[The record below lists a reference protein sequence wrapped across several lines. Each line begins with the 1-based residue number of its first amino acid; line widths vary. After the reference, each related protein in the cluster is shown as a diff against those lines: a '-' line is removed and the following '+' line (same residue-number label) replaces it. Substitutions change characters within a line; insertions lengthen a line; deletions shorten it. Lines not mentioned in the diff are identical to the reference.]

1 MDWVL
6 ASLGAAVGFAAV
18 TILDKIIL
26 VRHVA
31 SAWVFIFVAG
41 FMQLPGALIPLA
53 FVPFPGYAAG
63 LWLAALASGAA
74 FGLSLVLMFWTLRR
88 QDASLVTAVYQTA
101 PVFVAIM
108 AVSFLAE
115 RLTALHWLAIV
126 VTVGGAALISLR
138 RRSGGGLPVLG
149 GWFFVALGSSALFA
163 AGAVLSKVA
172 LDGGMSL
179 WNLYT
184 IRSTTLAAAMLAL
197 AWRPSTVEHMA
208 MLVRDRRGLSLF
220 VFTEAGLA
228 FASMYLTTLAIELG
242 PVSLASTVMASRPMF
257 VFLFGIVLSAGAVRV
272 LSEPVDRASL
282 AHRGLAI
289 AMIVA
294 GIAGV
299 SLL

>member
-1 MDWVL
+1 MEARHPFHRIHDLPNRESATGSKIDRAAVALVATLARQPAVRQQVRDVL
-6 ASLGAAVGFAAV
+6 AA
-18 TILDKIIL
+18 
-26 VRHVA
+26 
-31 SAWVFIFVAG
+31 
-41 FMQLPGALIPLA
+41 
-53 FVPFPGYAAG
+53 
-63 LWLAALASGAA
+63 
-74 FGLSLVLMFWTLRR
+74 
-88 QDASLVTAVYQTA
+88 
-101 PVFVAIM
+101 
-108 AVSFLAE
+108 
-115 RLTALHWLAIV
+115 
-126 VTVGGAALISLR
+126 
-138 RRSGGGLPVLG
+138 LPVLG

-184 IRSTTLAAAMLAL
+184 VRSTTLAAAMLAL